1 MAVILPPVPYKAPV
15 LDSKGYLAPAWTA
28 WFKQFFLRIGGT
40 SALSNTELEN
50 LPALELAAL
59 EARVTSTETDI
70 AALQL
75 LTTSQGTTISTHT
88 TQISD
93 LGQGPVL

>member
-1 MAVILPPVPYKAPV
+1 MAVVLPPVPYKAPV
-15 LDSKGYLAPAWTA
+15 LDAKGYLAPAWTA

-40 SALSNTELEN
+40 SALSNTELAD
-50 LPALELAAL
+50 LPALELAAV
-59 EARVTSTETDI
+59 EARVTATESDI

-88 TQISD
+88 TQIND